1 MALKITY
8 LFDFRSDP
16 TDRQKAQSHNG
27 GWSESIWQTADSP
40 ATDNIRQ
47 LAQTRALLLPGTARI
62 IGYRAQQFTNVG
74 SHLKAGGSSTALL
87 GMVGPNGI
95 DPDQPQSALS
105 MVATSAGNSN
115 TRRFTIRAIADS
127 QIVGGEWQPSP
138 VYEGFLTRY
147 RNSLIQGEWVFPARD
162 FTVAVHDIES
172 IAAGVLKLVGAPAGY
187 AVGDRVL
194 LKKCKDVNGNPVVGT
209 FKVLAVA
216 GANITLGG
224 MDLETEVLAS
234 GQATRVVI
242 AFRDIDDVQVGRAV
256 VRKIGRPFEQ
266 YRGRASK
273 RR

>member
-8 LFDFRSDP
+8 LFDYRSDP
-16 TDRQKAQSHNG
+16 TNRDKAQSHNG
-27 GWSESIWQTADSP
+27 GWSESIWQTADAP
-40 ATDNIRQ
+40 NKQAITA
-47 LAQTRALLLPGTARI
+47 LAQARALLLPGTARI
-62 IGYRAQQFTNVG
+62 IGYRAQVFTNAG
-74 SHLKAGGSSTALL
+74 SHLVAGGSSTALL
-87 GMVGPNGI
+87 GYVGPPAV
-95 DPDQPQSALS
+95 DPDIPQSALS
-105 MVATSAGNSN
+105 LTATSAGNPN

-127 QIVGGEWQPSP
+127 QIVGGEWQPNQ
-138 VYEGFLTRY
+138 VYESFLTRY
-147 RNSLIQGEWVFPARD
+147 RNALINGEWVFPARD
-162 FTVAVHDIES
+162 FTSPVHDIES
-172 IAAGVLKLVGAPAGY
+172 IAAGILKLVGAPAGY

-194 LKKCKDVNGNPVVGT
+194 LKKCRDVNGNAVVGT

-224 MDLETEVLAS
+224 FDVETEVLAT
-234 GQATRVVI
+234 GQATKVVI